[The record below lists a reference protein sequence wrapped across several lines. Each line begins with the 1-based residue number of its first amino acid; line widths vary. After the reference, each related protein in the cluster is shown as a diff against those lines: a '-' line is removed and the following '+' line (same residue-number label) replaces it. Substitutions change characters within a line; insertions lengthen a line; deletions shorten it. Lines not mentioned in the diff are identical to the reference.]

1 MEVQPRM
8 TKKSGS
14 GGVPHRMMVVRS
26 VHKARHHLKGSSIAN
41 DVEESKTGSLAVFGV
56 EGVCKDVVVEDVV

>member
-1 MEVQPRM
+1 
-8 TKKSGS
+8 
-14 GGVPHRMMVVRS
+14 MMVVRS

-41 DVEESKTGSLAVFGV
+41 DVEESQTGSLAVFGV